1 MPSIWR
7 CEILRCS
14 CSNLDT
20 ERTQRWL
27 KQSDS
32 SVSQQNLWKPCSM
45 VSSQTALNLA
55 RQRLLA
61 HTVWKAVDRNLH
73 SVNLT
78 NLLVLHIKTNLMEE
92 KMFAIDHNNLV
103 SLKLKQILTF
113 CGKLLCI
120 TLEILHGK
128 LMNNAPRRAYEFISA
143 PSKLCLLSSNSRE
156 NIITESSSLLA
167 VSRKQS
173 CSWFLL
179 ILKRSERISFAKFF
193 DLQTKSQAM

>member
-78 NLLVLHIKTNLMEE
+78 NLLVLHIKTNSMEE
-92 KMFAIDHNNLV
+92 KMFAIEHNNLV

-113 CGKLLCI
+113 VENYFASLWKSCMVSLW
-120 TLEILHGK
+120 TTHPDE
-128 LMNNAPRRAYEFISA
+128 LMNSFQLPVNFVF
-143 PSKLCLLSSNSRE
+143 L
-156 NIITESSSLLA
+156 
-167 VSRKQS
+167 VSIQGK
-173 CSWFLL
+173 
-179 ILKRSERISFAKFF
+179 
-193 DLQTKSQAM
+193 T